1 MCAPI
6 DLRACAHACVR
17 CVRRIHACIRIRA
30 STWHHIAL
38 HHGRVD
44 SRNILNGT
52 EQSRWSYAIL
62 GIPNTT
68 GNAERAALYTC
79 LKYCRV
85 LSGTRRAR
93 TGPSVR
99 VLPMRIAT
107 LHRGSIA
114 PLDHHLTARVQ
125 PKPEH
130 KLCNAHSAGVLCVRT
145 GSCRFARMGGGAVR
159 GRAERSNL
167 SSKY

>member
-1 MCAPI
+1 M
-6 DLRACAHACVR
+6 
-17 CVRRIHACIRIRA
+17 
-30 STWHHIAL
+30 
-38 HHGRVD
+38 
-44 SRNILNGT
+44 
-52 EQSRWSYAIL
+52 QL

-79 LKYCRV
+79 LKYYRV

-159 GRAERSNL
+159 GRAQRSNL